1 MMVEFATDIIV
12 GMNMVLIFGSVFLAL
27 EIIKSLGMKQ
37 SYVLAKGWVYILP
50 AVVIIAI
57 IRVYTF
63 FTEYSVYTASR
74 IIQELMYLAFNATLF
89 VGLLV
94 QFMAIKRAMEG
105 RD

>member
-1 MMVEFATDIIV
+1 MMLEFITDVIV

-37 SYVLAKGWVYILP
+37 SYVLARGWVYILP
-50 AVVIIAI
+50 AVMIIAM
-57 IRVYTF
+57 IRVYDF
-63 FTEYSVYTASR
+63 FTEYSIYSFSR
-74 IIQELMYLAFNATLF
+74 IVQELLYLAFNATLF
-89 VGLLV
+89 IGLLV

>member
-1 MMVEFATDIIV
+1 MVEFVTDIIV

-37 SYVLAKGWVYILP
+37 SYVLAKGWIYILP
-50 AVVIIAI
+50 AVVMIAI